1 MQAVCS
7 TSASA
12 FKGTTLSRRAPVA
25 RVTITRPAARV
36 ACSAQQSQLE
46 KVKAAA
52 VALPIMLAG
61 QPALA
66 LVDERL
72 NGDGTGK
79 ILGVGGVEGWAI
91 LIVFSLVWSLFYAA
105 QKQLGDGPSN
115 RGKGDDS
122 GLSL

>member
-1 MQAVCS
+1 MGQKS
-7 TSASA
+7 HISFFLFPFPPLFS
-12 FKGTTLSRRAPVA
+12 FF
-25 RVTITRPAARV
+25 RP
-36 ACSAQQSQLE
+36 SFSSP
-46 KVKAAA
+46 
-52 VALPIMLAG
+52 LPSSP
-61 QPALA
+61 Q
-66 LVDERL
+66 VDERL

-105 QKQLGDGPSN
+105 QKQLGDGPAG